1 MGFWKMSFG
10 FTNPVLPWYYRGD
23 TRLVKP
29 GQHRIFSLREGGS
42 QFFLGS
48 ITEIL
53 PWFYQGIIMV
63 LPRYYHGNTMVIP
76 RSLTQHHRSE
86 NETQW
91 LWYLVYTPCL

>member
-42 QFFLGS
+42 QFFMGS
-48 ITEIL
+48 ITDFTMVV
-53 PWFYQGIIMV
+53 PW
-63 LPRYYHGNTMVIP
+63 YYHGNTEVKPKKLLRFYFKKEKKISCFIRIVKSIP
-76 RSLTQHHRSE
+76 
-86 NETQW
+86 
-91 LWYLVYTPCL
+91 

>member
-10 FTNPVLPWYYRGD
+10 ITNPVLPWYYRGD

-42 QFFLGS
+42 QFSMSS
-48 ITEIL
+48 ITEFL
-53 PWFYQGIIMV
+53 PWFYRAITMV
-63 LPRYYHGNTMVIP
+63 LPWYYHGNTMVIP
-76 RSLTQHHRSE
+76 RYLTQHYRSE

-91 LWYLVYTPCL
+91 L